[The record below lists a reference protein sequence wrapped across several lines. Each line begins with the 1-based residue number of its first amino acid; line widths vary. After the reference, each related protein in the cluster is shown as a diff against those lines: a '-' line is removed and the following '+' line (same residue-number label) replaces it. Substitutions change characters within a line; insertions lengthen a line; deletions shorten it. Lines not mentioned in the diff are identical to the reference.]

1 MLRFAIFFLTMLFAL
16 PCAGQSPPVIPL
28 PGQEIQPVQEAKP
41 DVTVQV
47 GTQTVWIDTKAR
59 IRIKTP
65 TGEVYLD
72 PNAQPQAVAK
82 PMPGQQ
88 ATDLLLPNLPGNG
101 PGRSFDQPLNPY
113 TPYPYLGYSPGLP
126 EYPNRLSAY
135 FSSASGGFGFRIGFD
150 RRLSPK
156 VRFTAGP
163 EMLTYGL
170 TRAFD
175 ILGDSMPQN
184 ITRITLLSLPL
195 GLQRQFVPEKRVIPH
210 VGFAAGPILRFD
222 HRSGLPGLSP
232 FGYGSRI
239 GATTGYPHN
248 SLEIGLPLSLDD
260 FPSMSLTLGGHVS
273 SGLSIR
279 LGEQKD
285 FALTLEGRYTLA
297 HFTDALGS
305 PGDFSGLS
313 LAVGFGKYF

>member
-1 MLRFAIFFLTMLFAL
+1 MLRFAIFFATALIAL
-16 PCAGQSPPVIPL
+16 PCAGQTIPVIPI
-28 PGQEIQPVQEAKP
+28 PSQEIQPVQGAESG
-41 DVTVQV
+41 VTVQV
-47 GTQTVWIDTKAR
+47 GTLTIGVDTKAR

-65 TGEVYLD
+65 TGEGYLD
-72 PNAQPQAVAK
+72 PNAQPQAP

-88 ATDLLLPNLPGNG
+88 ATDLLLNYPE
-101 PGRSFDQPLNPY
+101 RSLNQTLGPY

-175 ILGDSMPQN
+175 ILGDTMPQN
-184 ITRITLLSLPL
+184 ITRITLLSLPV

-222 HRSGLPGLSP
+222 HRGGVPGLSP
-232 FGYGSRI
+232 FGYGSRVRV
-239 GATTGYPHN
+239 TTGYPYN
-248 SLEIGLPLSLDD
+248 SLEVGLPLYLDD
-260 FPSMSLTLGGHVS
+260 FPSMSLTVGGHVS
-273 SGLSIR
+273 SGLNIR